1 MTNLIIHIIIRL
13 LRLLNYIIPKK
24 KNLYVFISDPDF
36 KDNPK
41 ALYDWILE
49 NVGPL
54 EKYDL
59 KWLIR
64 DKGYFQG
71 VKNKKKFVYSKSLTG
86 GWTFI
91 RAEVVITSHN
101 QLAPFSSSD
110 KQIFVSLGH
119 GIYFKTMGY
128 MKPRTHLNK
137 KERKKRLSTMEY
149 NRKSI
154 NIMAATSGTCK
165 TMLASCY
172 HLEGDKVK
180 ITGLPRMDD
189 LFKPDNTKV
198 KNKWFPDVSYD
209 KLFIFMP
216 THRKNEE
223 GNLKEGESM
232 IEAFLNK
239 DLSEFYEMLENQ
251 NAVFLIKLHP
261 FEFNLIPELSK
272 KLLNKRVSIVEADQM
287 EDLSLYSLLGTT
299 DCLITDYSS
308 VYFEYLALN
317 KPIIFVNTDLE
328 EYENSRTMLLTPYK
342 EWTPGSFVKSLSELT
357 TEVANISNGKDDYQ
371 DFRER
376 VRNIL
381 LENPDANSSMR
392 VWNEIQSVIKS

>member
-1 MTNLIIHIIIRL
+1 MRHIIILVFRF
-13 LRLLNYIIPKK
+13 LNHIVPKK

-41 ALYDWILE
+41 ALYDWVTE
-49 NVGPL
+49 NVDSVEG
-54 EKYDL
+54 YDL

-64 DKGYFQG
+64 DKSYYQKFQS
-71 VKNKKKFVYSKSLTG
+71 KKYFVYSKSLKG
-86 GWTFI
+86 AWTYF
-91 RAEVVITSHN
+91 RAKVVITSHN

-128 MKPRTHLNK
+128 MKPRTHLNTRD
-137 KERKKRLSTMEY
+137 RKKRLSTMEY

-154 NIMAATSGTCK
+154 NLMAATSGTCK

-189 LFKPDNTKV
+189 LFKPNHSQVRD
-198 KNKWFPDVSYD
+198 KWFPEVSYK

-232 IEAFLNK
+232 IEAFLND
-239 DLSEFYEMLENQ
+239 DLSEFNAMLESQ
-251 NAVFLIKLHP
+251 NAAFLIKLHP
-261 FEFNLIPELSK
+261 FEFNLIPKLSEK
-272 KLLNKRVSIVEADQM
+272 IVNKRVNIVQADQM
-287 EDLSLYSLLGTT
+287 EDLSLYSLLGST

-317 KPIIFVNTDLE
+317 KPIIFVNADLE
-328 EYENSRTMLLTPYK
+328 KYENSRPMLLTPYK
-342 EWTPGSFVKSLSELT
+342 EWTPGPFVKSLSELT
-357 TEVANISNGKDDYQ
+357 EEIENISKENDSHQ
-371 DFRER
+371 AFRER
-376 VRNIL
+376 IKNIL
-381 LENPDANSSMR
+381 LAYSDANSSKR
-392 VWNEIQSVIKS
+392 VWDEIQSKIHR